1 MNDPPAPRSV
11 SAPFNPEAER
21 ALNDF
26 PLHPEPPLALEE
38 QPSAPLSDEIPGV
51 TPSGLATLP
60 DRAIGVAA
68 DVAASILVVV
78 VALLA
83 ALAVR
88 DRTPRISGLGWAA
101 LFALMVSF
109 FAVVVPLI
117 LFGRTVG
124 MALAGLAAKDDGG
137 GPRLTPSQAARRWA
151 GTLITLAGAGVPLL
165 WSFRDASAPTPADR
179 MSGRTL
185 VRDV

>member
-1 MNDPPAPRSV
+1 MSGPPEPPSL

-26 PLHPEPPLALEE
+26 PLRPEPSLDLG
-38 QPSAPLSDEIPGV
+38 STDLSETPTVVPASGV
-51 TPSGLATLP
+51 ASLP
-60 DRAIGVAA
+60 DRAIGAAA
-68 DVAASILVVV
+68 DVAMSILVVV

-83 ALAVR
+83 AFAAR

-101 LFALMVSF
+101 LFTLTVSF

-124 MALAGLAAKDDGG
+124 MALAGLVAKDEGG
-137 GPRLTPSQAARRWA
+137 GRRLTPTQAVRRWA
-151 GTLITLAGAGVPLL
+151 GTLITLAGAGLPLL
-165 WSFRDASAPTPADR
+165 WSLRDAGAPTPADR
-179 MSGRTL
+179 LSGRTL
-185 VRDV
+185 VRDG